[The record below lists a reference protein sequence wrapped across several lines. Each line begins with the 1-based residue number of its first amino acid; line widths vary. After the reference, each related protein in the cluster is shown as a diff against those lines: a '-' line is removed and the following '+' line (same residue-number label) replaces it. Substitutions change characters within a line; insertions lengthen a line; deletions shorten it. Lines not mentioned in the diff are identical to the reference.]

1 MPVGTTKA
9 VTVPVDVVSVM
20 VVSASSLL
28 VEVGAPAM
36 TVTVSETVT
45 VDPMLTVTVLRA
57 QLPAV
62 VLTMLDVGDGVDV
75 LLAAIEDVKTGP
87 TEVVMLDITEEAV
100 PVLLELT
107 EGDVVWKAADEEV
120 TDPTEEDVTD
130 PEDVA
135 LEEEETELVPT
146 LPVPFPEPP
155 PGVS

>member
-1 MPVGTTKA
+1 
-9 VTVPVDVVSVM
+9 M

-28 VEVGAPAM
+28 VGAPAM

-62 VLTMLDVGDGVDV
+62 VLATLEVGDGVDV

-87 TEVVMLDITEEAV
+87 TDVVMLDITEEAV
-100 PVLLELT
+100 PVLLETT
-107 EGDVVWKAADEEV
+107 EGDVVWKPADEEV
-120 TDPTEEDVTD
+120 ADPTEDVTD

-135 LEEEETELVPT
+135 LEEEEIELVPA
-146 LPVPFPEPP
+146 PVPFPEPP